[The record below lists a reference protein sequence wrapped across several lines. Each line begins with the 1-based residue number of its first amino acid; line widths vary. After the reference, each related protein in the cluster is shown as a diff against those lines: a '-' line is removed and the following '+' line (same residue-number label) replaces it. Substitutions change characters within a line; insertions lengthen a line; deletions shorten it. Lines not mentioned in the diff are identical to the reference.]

1 VSDNTDHDT
10 RMSWSDGFLRTLK
23 ENDVRLVTYVPDNVL
38 TPLISG
44 AAADNYFMSIG
55 ATREDE
61 AVGTLAG
68 A

>member
-1 VSDNTDHDT
+1 MN
-10 RMSWSDGFLRTLK
+10 WSDRFLRALK
-23 ENDVRLVTYVPDNVL
+23 ENEVRLVTYVPDNVL

-44 AAADNYFMSIG
+44 AAADNYFMALG

-68 A
+68 AQ

>member
-1 VSDNTDHDT
+1 
-10 RMSWSDGFLRTLK
+10 MSWSDSFLRTLN
-23 ENDVRLVTYVPDNVL
+23 ETDVRLVTYVPDNVL